1 MVQHNIE
8 IALDLVKRSPRLVVA
23 KDRGGYSPFYALA
36 CMPDYL
42 EIGSYFGN
50 DGSIPV
56 STIPFTLHSC
66 FSLTC
71 FSIMQIM
78 DEFNYINVNYVMI
91 FLKKKS
97 MKKGALVGQT
107 HILCL

>member
-1 MVQHNIE
+1 MHW
-8 IALDLVKRSPRLVVA
+8 LVCLIISQV
-23 KDRGGYSPFYALA
+23 
-36 CMPDYL
+36 

-91 FLKKKS
+91 SLKKNKN
-97 MKKGALVGQT
+97 KKIYEKGGP
-107 HILCL
+107 

>member
-1 MVQHNIE
+1 MT
-8 IALDLVKRSPRLVVA
+8 DLVTPLYMHCLVCPIISQV
-23 KDRGGYSPFYALA
+23 
-36 CMPDYL
+36 

-56 STIPFTLHSC
+56 STVPFTRHSG

-91 FLKKKS
+91 SLKKKYE
-97 MKKGALVGQT
+97 KGGP
-107 HILCL
+107 